1 MLTYRYK
8 PSEGAVASSKGFF
21 VYEQIIKSINNMKKV
36 LTFLS
41 SAFFAFG
48 AMAQNLE
55 NGHEYVDLGLP
66 SGTLWATCNVG
77 ADVPESYGD
86 YYAWGETET
95 HYNEGGNTESMT
107 WKDGYSA
114 GYAWSN
120 YKYMDSNVNDWNGI
134 TKYTCEDGQKD
145 VVWYDANGT
154 FIGDNKTELDDEDDV
169 AVKKWGGKWKMP
181 TFEQQTELY
190 NNCYWVWT
198 TTYNGKSVNGYIVFK
213 AKKAEDKGVKV
224 LGGSSAD
231 SSYDVAEDTHIF
243 IPAAGFCM
251 GSTGVEL
258 VGIAGYLRSRSIDME
273 FSNFAGILAFDSDGV
288 YASSFQRVFGQPVRP
303 VVPGTSTA
311 IETINTY
318 KGQKTIKTSENGRVV
333 IIRDGLK
340 YDLSGRRLY

>member
-77 ADVPESYGD
+77 ADAPESYGE

-169 AVKKWGGKWKMP
+169 AVKKWGGAWKMP
-181 TFEQQTELY
+181 TKTQQDELL
-190 NNCYWVWT
+190 NECDWELTSIN
-198 TTYNGKSVNGYIVFK
+198 
-213 AKKAEDKGVKV
+213 GVKGYKV
-224 LGGSSAD
+224 KSR
-231 SSYDVAEDTHIF
+231 VNNNFIF
-243 IPAAGFCM
+243 LPAAGYRFD
-251 GSTGVEL
+251 TDFYF
-258 VGIAGYLRSRSIDME
+258 AGDYGLYWSRSL
-273 FSNFAGILAFDSDGV
+273 STKHSGN
-288 YASSFQRVFGQPVRP
+288 VFYLLFMNSVGGDDCYRCYGFPVRP
-303 VVPGTSTA
+303 VYVVKKNSTA

-333 IIRDGLK
+333 IIRDGMK